1 MSEIR
6 KEIIESLTDY
16 YDLDNGELE
25 KALQMPLVY
34 TERQCIRN
42 VANRWKERFPNKE
55 ETYNKLLGLDL
66 ETAMPEAIAEIIG
79 NDSWTKI
86 TCNQCKRDVKAVVTV
101 GSYPIRYYEKST
113 ASICIDC
120 IDISRKKLLEAIKM
134 DKP

>member
-34 TERQCIRN
+34 TERKCIRN
-42 VANRWKERFPNKE
+42 VADRWKKRFPNKE
-55 ETYNKLLGLDL
+55 EIYNKLLELDL

-79 NDSWTKI
+79 NDSWAKI
-86 TCNQCKRDVKAVVTV
+86 TCDQCKRDVKAVVTV
-101 GSYPIRYYEKST
+101 GSYPDYDSYT
-113 ASICIDC
+113 ASVCIDC
-120 IDISRKKLLEAIKM
+120 INISKEKLLEAIEK